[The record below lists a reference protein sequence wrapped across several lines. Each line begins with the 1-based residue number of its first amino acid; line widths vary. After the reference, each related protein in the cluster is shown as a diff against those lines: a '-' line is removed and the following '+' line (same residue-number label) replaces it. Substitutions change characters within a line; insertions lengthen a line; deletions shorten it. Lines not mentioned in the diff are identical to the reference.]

1 MNGKC
6 NKKFGWK
13 ILLPVIIAVLLFG
26 FTDVDTLGME
36 LSPYAIVS
44 GTGDFVIWYRSS
56 SIETW
61 ITDIY
66 AEGQSDILDRI
77 TFVSYY
83 DYRDYLTDLEA
94 ILPYPEDPLY
104 PDLIFLEPDY
114 AAGFLEEEILLSA
127 EDLGITETDMS
138 NMFSYAIEIGTDAQ
152 GDIRMFYS
160 VVSPGAYQVRA
171 DLAEE
176 YLGTSN
182 AAELHDRYFCDWKK
196 MMAAARM
203 VYVKSG
209 GMVTLLPG
217 YGDLYGGSAMPGQDF
232 SWVDENGNPA
242 DAAQI
247 GQMMR
252 LSLGFEK
259 YTLGAQQ
266 WTLDWIDA
274 MDGDGIRTPAAITYA
289 GSPWFTGYCLT
300 DSWLNNTVI
309 VKGPVD
315 FLWGGNGLAAT
326 VGCSDVSFAA
336 DIIRTLCCDVDAMT
350 AMAADGDLVNNR
362 EALVAA
368 GSLGYGKCT
377 YLCNQSQDL
386 FQVYRPLAEDMS
398 GDHLTAYDTEITDT
412 YLYIL
417 EQYIKQGGGMQES
430 IEYGEEIRDALEEMI
445 SSR

>member
-1 MNGKC
+1 MNRKC

-13 ILLPVIIAVLLFG
+13 ILLPAIIAVLLFG
-26 FTDVDTLGME
+26 FTDVDSLGME
-36 LSPYAIVS
+36 LSSYAIVS
-44 GTGDFVIWYRSS
+44 GTGDFVIWYRSP

-66 AEGQSDILDRI
+66 AAGQSDILDRI

-83 DYRDYLTDLEA
+83 DYNEFLADLEK
-94 ILPYPEDPLY
+94 ILSEPEDSLY

-114 AAGFLEEEILLSA
+114 AIGIMETGALLSA

-138 NMFSYAIEIGTDAQ
+138 NMFPYTIENGTDAQ
-152 GDIRMFYS
+152 GAVRTFYC
-160 VVSPGAYQVRA
+160 VASPGALQIRA

-182 AAELHDRYFCDWKK
+182 AAELHDRYFSDWKK

-203 VYVKSG
+203 VYTKSG

-217 YGDLYGGSAMPGQDF
+217 YGELYGGTAMPGQDF
-232 SWVDENGNPA
+232 SWVDENGKPA

-252 LSLGFEK
+252 LTRGFER

-266 WTLDWIDA
+266 WTFDWMDA
-274 MDGDGIRTPAAITYA
+274 MDGDGIQTPAAITYA
-289 GSPWFTGYCLT
+289 GSPWFTGYVLT
-300 DSWLNNTVI
+300 DSWLDNTVI

-315 FLWGGNGLAAT
+315 FQWGGNGLAAT

-350 AMAADGDLVNNR
+350 AMAVDGDFVNNR

-398 GDHLTAYDTEITDT
+398 GDHLTAYDTEIKDM
-412 YLYIL
+412 YLYTL

>member
-1 MNGKC
+1 MNRRS
-6 NKKFGWK
+6 NKKINWK
-13 ILLPVIIAVLLFG
+13 RSLPAVLAVLLFG
-26 FTDVDTLGME
+26 FSKITAMGANLT
-36 LSPYAIVS
+36 SAIIS
-44 GTGDFVIWYRSS
+44 GDGDFVIWYRSS
-56 SIETW
+56 LIETW

-66 AEGQSDILDRI
+66 AAGQSDILDRI

-83 DYRDYLTDLEA
+83 DYNEFLTDLEE
-94 ILPYPEDPLY
+94 ILSEPDDSLY

-114 AAGFLEEEILLSA
+114 AIGIMETGALLSA

-138 NMFSYAIEIGTDAQ
+138 NMFPYTIENGTDAQ
-152 GDIRMFYS
+152 GAIRTFYC
-160 VVSPGAYQVRA
+160 VASPGALQVRA

-203 VYVKSG
+203 VYMKSG

-217 YGDLYGGSAMPGQDF
+217 YGELYGGTAMPGQDF
-232 SWVDENGNPA
+232 SWVDKNGKPA

-259 YTLGAQQ
+259 YTLGAEK
-266 WTLDWIDA
+266 WTSDWMDA
-274 MDGDGIRTPAAITYA
+274 MDGDGIRTSAAIVYA
-289 GSPWFTGYCLT
+289 GSPRFTGYVLT

-315 FLWGGNGLAAT
+315 FQWGGNGLAAT

-350 AMAADGDLVNNR
+350 AMAADGDFVNNR

-368 GSLGYGKCT
+368 GSLGYGKCA

-398 GDHLTAYDTEITDT
+398 GDYLTAYDTEIRDM
-412 YLYIL
+412 YLYKL
-417 EQYIKQGGGMQES
+417 EQYIMQGGGMQES
-430 IEYGEEIRDALEEMI
+430 IDFGEEIRDALEEMI